1 MKEIPVS
8 QITET
13 VARLCI
19 EANVDLGSD
28 VEEAFRKMREA
39 EPSPTGKE
47 VLDLLLKNA
56 AIAREER
63 MPICQ
68 DTGLAVVFIEV
79 GQEVHFTG
87 GGLEEAI
94 HEGVRQGYEKGYLRK
109 STCHPFTRKN
119 LGDNT
124 PAIIHTRIV
133 PGDTVRIIVEPKG
146 GGSENMS
153 RVVMLTPSQGIDGV
167 RSYVIQ
173 RVKEAGSNPCPPIVV
188 GDGNSSRSGG
198 DKLTTVKK
206 TKDTHTGA
214 SKKAVDAPKPQK
226 KKQVPPPP
234 SEKKKD
240 KTPEPVAIVSPKET
254 AKRVRGRDFKLF
266 DLYKVQILRPE
277 RSGYGVQVASLSN
290 YANVMKQVA
299 ELQEKWFNNILI
311 SVEKG
316 KNGEP
321 IYKVLLG
328 PFPNKKIAK
337 GYEKQLKKKKKI
349 DGFIVD
355 LSAIKY

>member
-28 VEEAFRKMREA
+28 VEEAFRKMRET

-47 VLDLLLKNA
+47 VLGLLLKNA

-79 GQEVHFTG
+79 GQDVHFTG
-87 GGLEEAI
+87 GSLEEAI

-133 PGDTVRIIVEPKG
+133 PGDSVRIIVEPKG

-188 GDGNSSRSGG
+188 GVGIGG
-198 DKLTTVKK
+198 TFERAAFL
-206 TKDTHTGA
+206 A
-214 SKKAVDAPKPQK
+214 KKA
-226 KKQVPPPP
+226 
-234 SEKKKD
+234 
-240 KTPEPVAIVSPKET
+240 T
-254 AKRVRGRDFKLF
+254 
-266 DLYKVQILRPE
+266 LRPIGTTNPDPELDRLE
-277 RSGYGVQVASLSN
+277 REILDAVNKLGVGPGGLGGRTTALAVHIEMVPCHIASLPL
-290 YANVMKQVA
+290 AV
-299 ELQEKWFNNILI
+299 NIQCHAGRHKEATL
-311 SVEKG
+311 
-316 KNGEP
+316 
-321 IYKVLLG
+321 
-328 PFPNKKIAK
+328 
-337 GYEKQLKKKKKI
+337 
-349 DGFIVD
+349 
-355 LSAIKY
+355 